1 METINE
7 EEQKL
12 SQSSE
17 DGDRVEMPWQSR
29 EETFLENLKE
39 DCIHLSNCHE
49 IASKSSKCKYTAFQ
63 LPVVI
68 LPLVLAGISPY
79 LPEGYNA
86 LRDMCML
93 GTGLLSGISSFFNFG
108 KKQNQHNEFS
118 GKYQAL
124 SAMIHA
130 ELIKPRR
137 FRTALDVFLERVTT
151 QKSHLDDG
159 SPVL

>member
-49 IASKSSKCKYTAFQ
+49 IASKAAKCKYTLFQ

-79 LPEGYNA
+79 LPEGFNA
-86 LRDMCML
+86 LRDMGML
-93 GTGLLSGISSFFNFG
+93 TTGILGGISSFFNFG

-124 SAMIHA
+124 AAMIHS

-137 FRTALDVFLERVTT
+137 FRIALDVFLERVTT